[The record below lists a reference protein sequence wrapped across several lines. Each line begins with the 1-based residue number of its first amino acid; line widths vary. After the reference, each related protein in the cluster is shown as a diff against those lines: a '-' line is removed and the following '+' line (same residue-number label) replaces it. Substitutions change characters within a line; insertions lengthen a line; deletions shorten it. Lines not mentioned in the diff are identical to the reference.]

1 MKTNRTKN
9 LRIFEDD
16 PERFQHLILGAKKW
30 IKSLPNDV
38 MLGITTIKSENKC
51 EVVIEMTRV
60 TDDSR
65 YIFFSKLDAMTVS
78 SGEASCIGCG
88 LSLAAQ
94 LLSHRRGGHIVLT
107 SAGPNN
113 CEDDASPLCVSL
125 TDAVNLLKDIG
136 IRVDTIAMGPEA
148 DIGLEDVAE
157 MTGGRSYFF
166 DDNTGIGNI
175 NDAFHGPTRI
185 LPRNVWSETVVSVY
199 QREWIY
205 SGDTKR

>member
-1 MKTNRTKN
+1 
-9 LRIFEDD
+9 
-16 PERFQHLILGAKKW
+16 
-30 IKSLPNDV
+30 
-38 MLGITTIKSENKC
+38 MLGIATIKSENKC

-65 YIFFSKLDAMTVS
+65 DVFFSKLDAMSVS

-94 LLSHRRGGHIVLT
+94 LLRRGGHIVLT

-125 TDAVNLLKDIG
+125 SDAVSLLKDIG
-136 IRVDTIAMGPEA
+136 IRVDTIAIGPEA
-148 DIGLEDVAE
+148 EIGLEDVAE
-157 MTGGRSYFF
+157 TTGGQSYFF
-166 DDNTGIGNI
+166 GDNRGIGNM
-175 NDAFHGPTRI
+175 NDVFHGPTRI

-199 QREWIY
+199 QREWNH
-205 SGDTKR
+205 SGETRR